1 MPRVLK
7 LSDDKIETLF
17 DAKDFEYL
25 IDKYMGYE
33 AVQYFRE
40 LMNEVEEERQEVR
53 STRSDIEG
61 QTLDLISRIKLLD
74 EDDREEIAEEFRAI
88 MEDIFGLEERD
99 EQSETWQQL

>member
-7 LSDDKIETLF
+7 LSDNKIETLF

-53 STRSDIEG
+53 STRSDIES

-88 MEDIFGLEERD
+88 MEDIFGLEE
-99 EQSETWQQL
+99 

>member
-7 LSDDKIETLF
+7 LSDNKIEILF

-25 IDKYMGYE
+25 MDKYMGYE

-53 STRSDIEG
+53 STRSDIES

-88 MEDIFGLEERD
+88 MEDIFGLEE
-99 EQSETWQQL
+99 

>member
-25 IDKYMGYE
+25 IDKYMGHE

-88 MEDIFGLEERD
+88 MEDIFGLEE
-99 EQSETWQQL
+99 

>member
-61 QTLDLISRIKLLD
+61 QTLYLISRIKLLD

-88 MEDIFGLEERD
+88 MEDIFGLEE
-99 EQSETWQQL
+99 

>member
-7 LSDDKIETLF
+7 LSDNKIETLF

-53 STRSDIEG
+53 STRSDIEN

-88 MEDIFGLEERD
+88 MEDIFGLEE
-99 EQSETWQQL
+99 

>member
-40 LMNEVEEERQEVR
+40 LMNEVEEERGR
-53 STRSDIEG
+53 RRTARG
-61 QTLDLISRIKLLD
+61 QVYS
-74 EDDREEIAEEFRAI
+74 FRY
-88 MEDIFGLEERD
+88 
-99 EQSETWQQL
+99 

>member
-53 STRSDIEG
+53 
-61 QTLDLISRIKLLD
+61 
-74 EDDREEIAEEFRAI
+74 AI
-88 MEDIFGLEERD
+88 MEDIFGLEE
-99 EQSETWQQL
+99 

>member
-7 LSDDKIETLF
+7 LSDNKIETLL

-53 STRSDIEG
+53 STRSDIES

-88 MEDIFGLEERD
+88 MEDIFGLEE
-99 EQSETWQQL
+99 

>member
-74 EDDREEIAEEFRAI
+74 EDDREDIAEEFRAI
-88 MEDIFGLEERD
+88 VEDIFGLEE
-99 EQSETWQQL
+99 

>member
-33 AVQYFRE
+33 AVQYFRD
-40 LMNEVEEERQEVR
+40 LMIEVEEERQEVR
-53 STRSDIEG
+53 STRSDIEC

-74 EDDREEIAEEFRAI
+74 EDDREEIAEEFKAI
-88 MEDIFGLEERD
+88 MEDIFGLEE
-99 EQSETWQQL
+99 

>member
-7 LSDDKIETLF
+7 LSDNKIETLF
-17 DAKDFEYL
+17 DAKDFDYL

-53 STRSDIEG
+53 SIRSDIEG

-88 MEDIFGLEERD
+88 MEDIFGLEE
-99 EQSETWQQL
+99 

>member
-61 QTLDLISRIKLLD
+61 QTLNLISRIKLLD

-88 MEDIFGLEERD
+88 MEDIFGLEE
-99 EQSETWQQL
+99 

>member
-1 MPRVLK
+1 M
-7 LSDDKIETLF
+7 SDDKIETLF

-88 MEDIFGLEERD
+88 MEDIFGLEE
-99 EQSETWQQL
+99 

>member
-7 LSDDKIETLF
+7 LSDNKIETLF

-53 STRSDIEG
+53 STRSDIES
-61 QTLDLISRIKLLD
+61 QTLDLISRIKFFD
-74 EDDREEIAEEFRAI
+74 EDGREEIAEEFRAI
-88 MEDIFGLEERD
+88 MEDIFGLEE
-99 EQSETWQQL
+99 

>member
-7 LSDDKIETLF
+7 LSDNKIETLF

-53 STRSDIEG
+53 STRSDIES

-74 EDDREEIAEEFRAI
+74 EDEREEIAEELRAI
-88 MEDIFGLEERD
+88 MEDIFGLEE
-99 EQSETWQQL
+99 

>member
-17 DAKDFEYL
+17 DDRDFEWL

-33 AVQYFRE
+33 TARYFRE
-40 LMNEVEEERQEVR
+40 LMNEVEDEKEEVR
-53 STRSDIEG
+53 SMRSDITD
-61 QTLDLISRIKLLD
+61 QTLDLISKINLVD

-88 MEDIFGLEERD
+88 MEDLFGLEG
-99 EQSETWQQL
+99 

>member
-7 LSDDKIETLF
+7 LSDNKIETLF

-53 STRSDIEG
+53 STRSDIES
-61 QTLDLISRIKLLD
+61 QTLDLIPRIKLFD
-74 EDDREEIAEEFRAI
+74 EDDREEIAEEFRVI
-88 MEDIFGLEERD
+88 MEDIFGLEE
-99 EQSETWQQL
+99 

>member
-25 IDKYMGYE
+25 IDKYMSYE

-40 LMNEVEEERQEVR
+40 LMNEVEEEWQEVR

-74 EDDREEIAEEFRAI
+74 EDDREEIAEEFKAI
-88 MEDIFGLEERD
+88 MEDIFGLEE
-99 EQSETWQQL
+99 

>member
-7 LSDDKIETLF
+7 LSDNKIETLF

-53 STRSDIEG
+53 STCSDIEG

-88 MEDIFGLEERD
+88 MEDIFGLEE
-99 EQSETWQQL
+99 

>member
-53 STRSDIEG
+53 STCSDIEG

-74 EDDREEIAEEFRAI
+74 EDDRKEIAEEFRAI
-88 MEDIFGLEERD
+88 MEDIFGLEE
-99 EQSETWQQL
+99 

>member
-7 LSDDKIETLF
+7 LSDNKIETLF
-17 DAKDFEYL
+17 GARDFEYL

-53 STRSDIEG
+53 SICSDIEN

-74 EDDREEIAEEFRAI
+74 EDDREEIAEEFKAI
-88 MEDIFGLEERD
+88 IEDIFGLEE
-99 EQSETWQQL
+99 

>member
-7 LSDDKIETLF
+7 LSDDKIETLS

-88 MEDIFGLEERD
+88 MEDIFGLEE
-99 EQSETWQQL
+99 

>member
-7 LSDDKIETLF
+7 LSDNKIETLF

-53 STRSDIEG
+53 SIRSDIEG
-61 QTLDLISRIKLLD
+61 QILDLISRIKLLD

-88 MEDIFGLEERD
+88 MEDIFGSEE
-99 EQSETWQQL
+99 

>member
-40 LMNEVEEERQEVR
+40 LMNEVEEERREVR
-53 STRSDIEG
+53 STRSDIEC

-74 EDDREEIAEEFRAI
+74 EDDREEIAEEFKAI
-88 MEDIFGLEERD
+88 MEDIFGLEE
-99 EQSETWQQL
+99 

>member
-40 LMNEVEEERQEVR
+40 LMNEVKEERQEVR

-61 QTLDLISRIKLLD
+61 QTLDLISRIKLSD

-88 MEDIFGLEERD
+88 MEDIFGLEE
-99 EQSETWQQL
+99 

>member
-53 STRSDIEG
+53 STRSDIEN
-61 QTLDLISRIKLLD
+61 QTFNLISRIKLLD
-74 EDDREEIAEEFRAI
+74 EDDREEIAEEFKAI
-88 MEDIFGLEERD
+88 MEDIFGWEE
-99 EQSETWQQL
+99 

>member
-7 LSDDKIETLF
+7 LSDNKIETLL

-40 LMNEVEEERQEVR
+40 LMNEVEEERREVR

-88 MEDIFGLEERD
+88 MEDIFGLEE
-99 EQSETWQQL
+99 

>member
-7 LSDDKIETLF
+7 LSNDKIETLF

-53 STRSDIEG
+53 STRSDIEC

-74 EDDREEIAEEFRAI
+74 EDDREEIAEEFKAI
-88 MEDIFGLEERD
+88 MEDIFGLEE
-99 EQSETWQQL
+99 

>member
-53 STRSDIEG
+53 STRSDIEC

-74 EDDREEIAEEFRAI
+74 EDDREEIAEEFKAI
-88 MEDIFGLEERD
+88 IEDIFGLEE
-99 EQSETWQQL
+99 

>member
-7 LSDDKIETLF
+7 LSDNKIETLF

-53 STRSDIEG
+53 STRADIEG

-88 MEDIFGLEERD
+88 MEDIFGLEE
-99 EQSETWQQL
+99 

>member
-1 MPRVLK
+1 
-7 LSDDKIETLF
+7 
-17 DAKDFEYL
+17 
-25 IDKYMGYE
+25 MGYE

-88 MEDIFGLEERD
+88 MEDIFGLEE
-99 EQSETWQQL
+99 

>member
-61 QTLDLISRIKLLD
+61 QTLDFISRIKLLD

-88 MEDIFGLEERD
+88 VEDIFGLEE
-99 EQSETWQQL
+99 

>member
-25 IDKYMGYE
+25 IDKYIGYE

-53 STRSDIEG
+53 STRSDIEC

-74 EDDREEIAEEFRAI
+74 EDDREEIAEEFKAI
-88 MEDIFGLEERD
+88 MEDIFGLEE
-99 EQSETWQQL
+99 

>member
-53 STRSDIEG
+53 STRSDIEC
-61 QTLDLISRIKLLD
+61 QTLNLISRIKLLD
-74 EDDREEIAEEFRAI
+74 EDDREEIAEEFKAI
-88 MEDIFGLEERD
+88 MEDIFGLEE
-99 EQSETWQQL
+99 

>member
-53 STRSDIEG
+53 STRSDIEC
-61 QTLDLISRIKLLD
+61 QNLDLISRIKLLD
-74 EDDREEIAEEFRAI
+74 EDDREEIAEEFKAI
-88 MEDIFGLEERD
+88 MEDIFGLEE
-99 EQSETWQQL
+99 